1 MEFEGIKPQQNE
13 QVDYTFKILLIG
25 ESGVGKTAILE
36 RYCDNVFNDTLLS
49 TVGVDFKSKTLQ
61 IENKQVKIQLW
72 DTAGQEKFRNITS
85 SYYRGTHG
93 CLIIYDVMEPMT
105 FDKINYWLNELSSEK
120 QIPEIIIVGNKIDMG
135 EKRVTDEM
143 VTNYL
148 NENKQYIHCY
158 CSAKTGENIEA
169 IFATLIHNI
178 YNNKDIMSKMK
189 TPTSSFQMQDVSL
202 QQQQSNG
209 SCC

>member
-1 MEFEGIKPQQNE
+1 MEVEGLQPQQIE

-36 RYCDNVFNDTLLS
+36 RYCDNVFNESLLS
-49 TVGVDFKSKTLQ
+49 TVGVDFKSKNLQ
-61 IENKQVKIQLW
+61 IENKQIKIQLW

-93 CLIIYDVMEPMT
+93 CLIVYDVNEVVT
-105 FDKINYWLNELSSEK
+105 FEKINYWLNELSTEK
-120 QIPEIIIVGNKIDMG
+120 QVPEIIIVGNKIDVG
-135 EKRVTDEM
+135 DKRVTDEM

-148 NENKQYIHCY
+148 QDNKNQIHCY

-178 YNNKDIMSKMK
+178 YNNKDIMSRMK
-189 TPTSSFQMQDVSL
+189 APTSSFQMQDVSL
-202 QQQQSNG
+202 QQQSSSSN
-209 SCC
+209 CC